1 MENSNNTNCC
11 REFLFCVKLSYNTNM
26 TASAK
31 KMSLGQFFTKN
42 DFWLK
47 DHILEFIKSTNTEI
61 AFDPFA
67 GVGDLLNVA
76 QKIGF
81 TKTKGFDIDKN
92 LNWKINDS
100 LLNIPKIENSIII
113 TNPPYLTNYSAKRK
127 GIYKNVK
134 KYFDL
139 YNYDDIYQLA
149 IEKCLINDFGIM
161 IVPETFINSKFPKNR
176 LVSITIIKESLFKDT
191 EIPICVICFDNKN
204 KSLDQI
210 DIYKNNKMIGTL
222 GYFEKM
228 RLTPNKNIYLKFN
241 SPRGQIALRAVDTTN
256 PKNPISF
263 MRPEEINYNLSNI
276 KHSSRLITV
285 IELGAEQEK
294 IDKIIDFSNKLLF
307 DFRKKTHDVLLS
319 PFKGNKKN
327 GERRRRLDYQTA
339 RAIIEEAHKKAN
351 PSLTLF

>member
-1 MENSNNTNCC
+1 MN
-11 REFLFCVKLSYNTNM
+11 
-26 TASAK
+26 AAAK
-31 KMSLGQFFTKN
+31 KMSLGQFFTRN

-47 DHILEFIKSTNTEI
+47 DHILEFIKSTNAKI

-67 GVGDLLNVA
+67 GGGDLLDVA

-81 TKTKGFDIDKN
+81 KKIKGLDIDKS
-92 LNWKINDS
+92 LQWEINDS
-100 LLNIPKIENSIII
+100 LLDIPKIKDSVII

-127 GIYKNVK
+127 GVYEHVK

-139 YNYDDIYQLA
+139 CNYDDIYQLA
-149 IEKCLINDFGIM
+149 IEKCLVNDFGVM
-161 IVPETFINSKFPKNR
+161 IIPETFINSKFPKNR
-176 LVSITIIKESLFKDT
+176 LVSITIIEDQLFNDT
-191 EIPICVICFDNKN
+191 ENPICIICFDDKN
-204 KSLDQI
+204 KSYDQI
-210 DIYKNNKMIGTL
+210 DIYKNENLIGNL

-228 RLTPNKNIYLKFN
+228 RRTPQKNIHLKFN
-241 SPRGQIALRAVDTTN
+241 APQGQIALRAVDTTN
-256 PKNPISF
+256 PQKPISF
-263 MRPEEINYNLSNI
+263 MRPEEIDYDLADI

-285 IELGAEQEK
+285 IELNTKDE
-294 IDKIIDFSNKLLF
+294 IIDSIISYSNKLLF

-339 RAIIEEAHKKAN
+339 RAILEEAHEKAQ